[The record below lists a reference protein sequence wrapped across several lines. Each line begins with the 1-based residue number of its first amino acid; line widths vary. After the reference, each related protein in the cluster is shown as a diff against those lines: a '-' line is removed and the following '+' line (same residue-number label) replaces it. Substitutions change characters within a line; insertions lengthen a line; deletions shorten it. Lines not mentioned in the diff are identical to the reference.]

1 MAAVGVLQAL
11 VADPLMRFLQSM
23 RARRSLHLEDT
34 MTNKDTR
41 VITVHVPEQTF
52 RKLKMVSATLD
63 KTNAEI
69 IIEAIDK
76 LDVQVIEV
84 TRPTKKSRGQ
94 ASDTG
99 NASWLDDLRPGPGEE
114 SIAEPWKPTS
124 KDRQV
129 EPDLSTAS
137 KGKRGGR

>member
-1 MAAVGVLQAL
+1 
-11 VADPLMRFLQSM
+11 
-23 RARRSLHLEDT
+23 
-34 MTNKDTR
+34 MTNRDTR

-52 RKLKMVSATLD
+52 RKLKMISAALD

-69 IIEAIDK
+69 ITEAIDK
-76 LDVQVIEV
+76 LDVQVIDVVIEHRPPGKNLV
-84 TRPTKKSRGQ
+84 TPEGT
-94 ASDTG
+94 D
-99 NASWLDDLRPGPGEE
+99 WLDDLRPGPGEE